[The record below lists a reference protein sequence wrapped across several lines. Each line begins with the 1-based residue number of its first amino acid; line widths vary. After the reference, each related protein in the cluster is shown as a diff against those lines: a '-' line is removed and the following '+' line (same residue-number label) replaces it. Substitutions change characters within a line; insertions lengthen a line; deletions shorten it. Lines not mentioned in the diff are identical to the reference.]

1 MAKKSDREKKWP
13 CPKGCGGKFKTKP
26 AAAAHAVHC
35 KYQPPVESPP
45 PPGAD
50 TEPLELSG
58 SEKSLAK
65 KEADMLEDKKQEDSN
80 LAKAIEVGFKSMD
93 ERLGKVESDVSDF
106 CQRFPDL
113 CSRVDGIETAI
124 SSSKIESG
132 SEEWRKARKRDLEH
146 TLFDECPECSPIRDE
161 VLQSRG
167 KKLADIETLA
177 DEEMDKL
184 EAEVDQAEERAE
196 AEVQADDLETS
207 PYPRSGFKWDD
218 EKELYVRQA

>member
-1 MAKKSDREKKWP
+1 
-13 CPKGCGGKFKTKP
+13 
-26 AAAAHAVHC
+26 
-35 KYQPPVESPP
+35 
-45 PPGAD
+45 
-50 TEPLELSG
+50 
-58 SEKSLAK
+58 
-65 KEADMLEDKKQEDSN
+65 MLEDKKQEDSN